1 MAGSERTVKSA
12 ARVLDLLEVLGRH
25 SEGMTFGMLQTAIN
39 IPKSSLHALLEVVT
53 ERGYVDFAEG
63 TRLYTL
69 GIRTWEN
76 SQAYLHQH
84 DIVREA
90 HIIMERIAGTLNET
104 VQLSK
109 LDGIENVYLAKADS
123 THPLRLQSEVGAR
136 LLAHATGLGKA
147 LLAGLPPRE
156 IEHRFHGASL
166 PRMTA
171 NTITE
176 WHRLVDELALTR
188 ARGFGID
195 NEEYTPGLFCLAVT
209 IRDNR
214 NEPTIAVSVSVPVL
228 RANLAK
234 LTQALSLLAAGSLEV
249 AARAGGIEADP
260 LLAELSSPRNAE
272 QALLELA
279 ASERYP
285 LSFSLKRE
293 KGRGRQPVARPA

>member
-1 MAGSERTVKSA
+1 VKSA

-25 SEGMTFGMLQTAIN
+25 SEGMTFGMLQTAMN
-39 IPKSSLHALLEVVT
+39 IPKSSLHGLLEVVT
-53 ERGYVDFAEG
+53 SRGYVDLAEG

-69 GIRTWEN
+69 GIKIWES

-90 HIIMERIAGTLNET
+90 RAIMERIAAELNET

-123 THPLRLQSEVGAR
+123 THPLRLQSEVGTR
-136 LLAHATGLGKA
+136 LLAHGTGLGKA

-156 IEHRFHGASL
+156 VEQRFHGTAL

-176 WHRLVDELALTR
+176 FGVLADELALTR

-195 NEEYTPGLFCLAVT
+195 N
-209 IRDNR
+209 
-214 NEPTIAVSVSVPVL
+214 
-228 RANLAK
+228 
-234 LTQALSLLAAGSLEV
+234 
-249 AARAGGIEADP
+249 
-260 LLAELSSPRNAE
+260 
-272 QALLELA
+272 
-279 ASERYP
+279 
-285 LSFSLKRE
+285 
-293 KGRGRQPVARPA
+293 